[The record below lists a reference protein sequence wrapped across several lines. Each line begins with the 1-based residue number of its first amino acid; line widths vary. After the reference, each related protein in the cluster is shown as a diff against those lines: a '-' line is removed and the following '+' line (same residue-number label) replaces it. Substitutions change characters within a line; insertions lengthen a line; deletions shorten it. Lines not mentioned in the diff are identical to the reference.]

1 MLARLRAGAEPVPPE
16 RLGFIGQECRP
27 DWPGYARKT
36 GTTTTQAGAR
46 IPYVVEAWAVC
57 SRPAQKGQG
66 QVRISLLVNRSM
78 TVATIH
84 AHSWPGKIA
93 VRGCGLHR
101 WAEGPG
107 TGDYEV
113 VLSVIAPHVQ
123 LATDGKEPS
132 LAPFSEAI
140 AEALRKACGAAHRA
154 MRRPERGVTVKDAA
168 WSVME
173 EAYRTRERRRPVS
186 GERPPDHVRRPAG
199 HPAADRQGQARRR
212 LLHADPAAGLRRG
225 APPRRPGGTSS
236 STPAAASSSRTPA
249 ARCGSAPSTSA
260 PTSASGPPS
269 APRSM

>member
-16 RLGFIGQECRP
+16 RLGFVGQEDRP

-78 TVATIH
+78 TAATIH

-154 MRRPERGVTVKDAA
+154 MARPERGLTVKDAA
-168 WSVME
+168 WAVMA
-173 EAYRTRERRRPVS
+173 EAY
-186 GERPPDHVRRPAG
+186 
-199 HPAADRQGQARRR
+199 QK
-212 LLHADPAAGLRRG
+212 
-225 APPRRPGGTSS
+225 
-236 STPAAASSSRTPA
+236 
-249 ARCGSAPSTSA
+249 
-260 PTSASGPPS
+260 ASGGG
-269 APRSM
+269 R